1 MGQILRQLDEG
12 SEKRSLENFV
22 ETKVPG
28 TGGGRRCSDGRMKMN
43 DCPGVRPSLYL
54 SQKNLEVSGPAGL
67 AKKKG
72 GNPWEVKS
80 WYCKLFLMQTLE
92 ADDHL
97 QRFWL
102 SYQRG
107 KCLTLMGIS
116 VDFLERFNVILLAK
130 HLILESLSPYNDSPS
145 CL

>member
-54 SQKNLEVSGPAGL
+54 SQKIWRFRVLPGL

-72 GNPWEVKS
+72 VE
-80 WYCKLFLMQTLE
+80 
-92 ADDHL
+92 
-97 QRFWL
+97 
-102 SYQRG
+102 
-107 KCLTLMGIS
+107 S
-116 VDFLERFNVILLAK
+116 VEGEELVFASFF
-130 HLILESLSPYNDSPS
+130 
-145 CL
+145 